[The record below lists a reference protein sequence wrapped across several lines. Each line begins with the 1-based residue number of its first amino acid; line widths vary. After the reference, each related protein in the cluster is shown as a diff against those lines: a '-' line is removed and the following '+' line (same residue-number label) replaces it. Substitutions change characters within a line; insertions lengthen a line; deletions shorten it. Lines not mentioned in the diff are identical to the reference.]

1 MPAPS
6 PAWLSPVISGAFDIT
21 GGFVNAN
28 QNEKA
33 AYRQERINKSL
44 MDYQADIEHK
54 FWVEQNAY
62 NSPSAQLSRYR
73 SAGLNPNLLQS
84 QDFSAASAAPD
95 VSGGS
100 ASAEAAHW
108 NLDGSRLIN
117 AYNQASQLQEYQ
129 KSQETYRQLLQSQ
142 IDKNS
147 ADTAT
152 SLLNNQKL
160 TLESPYWSQN
170 AKYNTALLHSQ
181 LKNSKL
187 QSQSILFDNL
197 VTKPLQARNLQA
209 NSDLIKSQVDKVKQ
223 EIESIKQERT
233 LSFTEKRL
241 QIGLL
246 AKQLK
251 WYDKLQTTQNRLV
264 NSQIVGNMLDNTY
277 NRKSMQNRINLGKY
291 QADFQKMNTQYQL
304 YEKSMD
310 RISKGITG
318 LFGLGHYPDNI
329 YYQTNSLLNY

>member
-1 MPAPS
+1 MPGWIA
-6 PAWLSPVISGAFDIT
+6 PVISGALDLT

-62 NSPSAQLSRYR
+62 NSPSAQMSRYR

-84 QDFSAASAAPD
+84 QDMSAASSAPD

-100 ASAEAAHW
+100 ASAEASHW
-108 NLDGSRLIN
+108 NIEGSRLIN
-117 AYNQASQLQEYQ
+117 AYTQANQLQEYQ
-129 KSQETYRQLLQSQ
+129 KTQETYRQLLQSQ

-160 TLESPYWSQN
+160 TIESPFWKQN
-170 AKYNTALLHSQ
+170 AKYNTSLLQSQ
-181 LKNSKL
+181 LTNSKL

-209 NSDLIKSQVDKVKQ
+209 NTDLIKSQVDKVKQ
-223 EIESIKQERT
+223 DILSVKQDRT
-233 LSFTEKRL
+233 LSYLERKL

-246 AKQLK
+246 EKQLK
-251 WYDKLQTTQNRLV
+251 WYDKLQNAQNRLV

-304 YEKSMD
+304 YEKAMD

>member
-1 MPAPS
+1 M
-6 PAWLSPVISGAFDIT
+6 PAWLAPVLSGAMDIT

-54 FWVEQNAY
+54 FWLEQNAY

-84 QDFSAASAAPD
+84 QDMSAASAAPD

-100 ASAEAAHW
+100 ASAEASHW
-108 NLDGSRLIN
+108 SLDGSRLIN
-117 AYNQASQLQEYQ
+117 AYTSASQLQEYQ
-129 KSQETYRQLLQSQ
+129 KTQEAQRQLLQSQ
-142 IDKNS
+142 VDKNF

-152 SLLNNQKL
+152 SLLTNKKL
-160 TLESPYWSQN
+160 SLESPYWSQN
-170 AKYNTALLHSQ
+170 ANYNSALLQSQ

-187 QSQSILFDNL
+187 QSQSMLFENL

-209 NSDLIKSQVDKVKQ
+209 NSDLIKSQIDKTKEEILLLKQ
-223 EIESIKQERT
+223 DRT
-233 LSFTEKRL
+233 LSNSEKRL

-246 AKQLK
+246 EKQLT
-251 WYDKLQTTQNRLV
+251 WYDKLQTAQNRLV
-264 NSQIVGNMLDNTY
+264 NSQIVGNLLDNSF
-277 NRKSMQNRINLGKY
+277 NRKSMQNRLTLGKY
-291 QADFQKMNTQYQL
+291 QADFQKMVTEYQL
-304 YEKSMD
+304 YEKAMD

-318 LFGLGHYPDNI
+318 LFGLGHYGDNI
-329 YYQTNSLLNY
+329 YYQTKAFTK

>member
-1 MPAPS
+1 M
-6 PAWLSPVISGAFDIT
+6 PAWLAPVISGALDVT

-62 NSPSAQLSRYR
+62 NSPTAQISRYR

-108 NLDGSRLIN
+108 NLDGSRIVN
-117 AYNQASQLQEYQ
+117 AYTQANQLQEYQ
-129 KSQETYRQLLQSQ
+129 KTQETYRQLLQSQ

-152 SLLNNQKL
+152 SILNNYKL
-160 TLESPYWSQN
+160 KSESPFWSQN
-170 AKYNTALLHSQ
+170 AKYNSSLLQSQ
-181 LKNSKL
+181 LTNSKL

-197 VTKPLQARNLQA
+197 VSKPLQARNLQA
-209 NSDLIKSQVDKVKQ
+209 NNDLIQHQVDKVKQ
-223 EIESIKQERT
+223 EIESIKQDRT
-233 LSFTEKRL
+233 LSYTERKL

-246 AKQLK
+246 EKELK
-251 WYDKLQTTQNRLV
+251 WYDKLQTAQNRLV
-264 NSQIVGNMLDNTY
+264 NSQIVGNLLDNTF
-277 NRKSMQNRINLGKY
+277 NRKSMHNRLNLGKY
-291 QADFQKMNTQYQL
+291 QADYQKMNTQYQL
-304 YEKSMD
+304 YEKAMD

-318 LFGLGHYPDNI
+318 IFGLGRYPDNI
-329 YYQTNSLLNY
+329 YHTTNSLLNY